1 MAERQNEGGLA
12 ETICEFFFTVS
23 RSRSC
28 GKVAVMHL
36 PDAHALLQA
45 LASGVLLGGL
55 YAIAALGLSL
65 ALGVLRL
72 VNLAH
77 GEWVVLGSYLGY
89 LLLQMTGMDPLLGL
103 FLILPLV
110 AVLAFAVERVLL
122 APLRGAPSDARLLTM
137 FGLSVIAQNA
147 FILVFT
153 GNTHAISRSYGI
165 SAFQVGSL
173 SIPRIYFISFVFA
186 LVVVGAVH
194 VVLHRTAFGRQIRA
208 SAEDPEAAAV
218 VGVPVDR
225 VFAMT
230 LAIAGGC
237 ATLGGILSG
246 IAFSFTPT
254 TGTVHLLTGFTIV
267 VLGGLGSVAGT
278 LMGGIAIGVIE
289 SLGALIAGD
298 GYREFIGLSVFLLFL
313 GLRPQGMFGRKDR

>member
-1 MAERQNEGGLA
+1 MQ
-12 ETICEFFFTVS
+12 
-23 RSRSC
+23 
-28 GKVAVMHL
+28 L
-36 PDAHALLQA
+36 PDAHAFLQA
-45 LASGVLLGGL
+45 LSSGVLLGGL
-55 YAIAALGLSL
+55 YAITALGLSL

-89 LLLQMTGMDPLLGL
+89 VLLQTTGIDPLLGL

-110 AVLAFAVERVLL
+110 AVLSFAVERVLL
-122 APLRGAPSDARLLTM
+122 APLRGAPPEAGLLTM

-153 GNTHAISRSYGI
+153 GNTRAIGRSYAT
-165 SAFQVGSL
+165 SAFQIGSF
-173 SIPRIYFISFVFA
+173 SIPRIYFLSFVLA
-186 LVVVGAVH
+186 LVVFGAVH
-194 VVLHRTAFGRQIRA
+194 VVIHRTAFGRQIRA

-218 VGVPVDR
+218 LGVPVDR
-225 VFAMT
+225 VYAIT
-230 LAIAGGC
+230 LAIAGSC
-237 ATLGGILSG
+237 ATIGGILSG

-289 SLGALIAGD
+289 SLGASIAGD
-298 GYREFIGLSVFLLFL
+298 GYRELIGLSVFLLFL
-313 GLRPQGMFGRKDR
+313 GLRPQGIFGRKDR